1 MKGIIFLD
9 GFLCFCFALLAS
21 GSTFGFEFD
30 VFHYFETY
38 WIKFLK
44 LKLILDM
51 EIPADEDTK
60 PKVTRNSPPPIPEYT
75 SGTLFAKHIFA
86 LQVKRF
92 HHSKRNKKGVFCEV
106 SIS

>member
-9 GFLCFCFALLAS
+9 GFFMFCFALLAS
-21 GSTFGFEFD
+21 GSTFDFD
-30 VFHYFETY
+30 VFHYFFELY
-38 WIKFLK
+38 CIKFPK

-51 EIPADEDTK
+51 EIPADEETK